1 MLIDDLFLS
10 KFFDPN
16 FNLMNLANQP
26 VDRQRFLEKL
36 KVVAKDELHIPI
48 FLPRRWENETLW
60 YIIPRSPQQERILR
74 DQLRAFL
81 AFPLSNYDGTRGNF
95 VKGDPVDDL
104 VVGLSG
110 STAIKILAPTNSHTR
125 NVFNLSIER
134 LINLLMNQPYRALDL
149 TRPFSRSLRDFEW
162 ALQIGDSDLSKKLL
176 TELTSHG
183 RISQE
188 NTWYLELHRQEA
200 MGDWSEILGH
210 PRIADL
216 LNLRRPL
223 NVTFLLLRALDK
235 VVLADAKKS
244 ETEIR
249 TLLTS
254 APLGGFASIRL
265 LDDGSL
271 PEDIAKIYRRLISIF
286 ENPVKNL
293 DAQSEVIENTD
304 DDPMIL
310 TRSQSIDELIR
321 EGKFAQAIS
330 ELEKE
335 PESARRLL
343 LLLRV
348 AHEAPTP
355 ELVNRA
361 SSEISNASVE
371 VLMELQGRKE
381 FINLSIWVQEQVS
394 NTQVPKTLFDWL
406 KLFHQDVPEEKL
418 TKLFEDHCQSWI
430 VSKIGAS
437 DALKIA
443 ELIEELSLSEK
454 NSVLRNQLPKIH
466 GMVREINI
474 AEKIHI
480 LESCVTVLVLE
491 DLPSSTELGALQY
504 IVDDVLELANG
515 DKRQLILN
523 ELLNLWSRIAS
534 ARRVDWALDL
544 ISIAK
549 STCGPNNDGTGQFV
563 SAMAG
568 IISAL
573 PPKSIDYQV
582 LYGANQILQGMY
594 EVSAIRPVFQDPP
607 MINDQAVEP
616 LEKLAGQTVA
626 IYCLE
631 ESRSRKIKDALE
643 RIVPSCT
650 VTLNSDHV
658 CSDKIKSLAINAD
671 HFIVLTSAAK
681 HSATQCVNDH
691 RSKTKT
697 IINIHSTGLSTV
709 LSRLALSLN
718 NA

>member
-1 MLIDDLFLS
+1 MLIDDSFLS

-26 VDRQRFLEKL
+26 ADRQRFLEKL
-36 KVVAKDELHIPI
+36 KVAAKDEAHIPI
-48 FLPRRWENETLW
+48 FLPRRWENDTLW

-81 AFPLSNYDGTRGNF
+81 AFPLSKYDGTRGNF
-95 VKGDPVDDL
+95 VKGDPIDDL
-104 VVGLSG
+104 VVSLSG
-110 STAIKILAPTNSHTR
+110 STAIKILAPSNSHTR
-125 NVFNLSIER
+125 NVFNFSIER
-134 LINLLMNQPYRALDL
+134 LINLLMIQPYRALDL

-162 ALQIGDSDLSKKLL
+162 SLQIGDSDLSKKLL

-188 NTWYLELHRQEA
+188 NTWYLELRRQEA

-223 NVTFLLLRALDK
+223 NVTFLLLRALDV
-235 VVLADAKKS
+235 VVLSNAEKS
-244 ETEIR
+244 DTEIK
-249 TLLTS
+249 THLS
-254 APLGGFASIRL
+254 SGPLGGFASIRL

-286 ENPVKNL
+286 ESPDQNL
-293 DAQSEVIENTD
+293 SFQSKVTENTD
-304 DDPMIL
+304 DGPRIS
-310 TRSQSIDELIR
+310 TRSHPIDELIR
-321 EGKFAQAIS
+321 EGKFAQAIT
-330 ELEKE
+330 ELERE
-335 PESARRLL
+335 PASARRLL

-361 SSEISNASVE
+361 SSEITNASIE
-371 VLMELQGRKE
+371 VLKELQGRKE
-381 FINLSIWVQEQVS
+381 FINLALWVQEQVS
-394 NTQVPKTLFDWL
+394 NTQVPKTLLDWL
-406 KLFHQDVPEEKL
+406 KMFHQEVPEEKL
-418 TKLFEDHCQSWI
+418 AKLFEDHCQSWV

-437 DALKIA
+437 DALNIA
-443 ELIEELSLSEK
+443 ELIEELSISEK
-454 NSVLRNQLPKIH
+454 NTVLRNQLPKIH
-466 GMVREINI
+466 GMIREMNI
-474 AEKIHI
+474 AEKINI

-491 DLPSSTELGALQY
+491 DPPSSTELGALQF

-515 DKRQLILN
+515 DKRQTILD
-523 ELLNLWSRIAS
+523 ELLSLWSRIAS

-549 STCGPNNDGTGQFV
+549 STCGPNNGATGQFV

-594 EVSAIRPVFQDPP
+594 EISAIRPAFQDPP
-607 MINDQAVEP
+607 MIDDQVVDP

-643 RIVPSCT
+643 RIAPSCT

-658 CSDKIKSLAINAD
+658 CSDKIKSLAVNAD

-681 HSATQCVNDH
+681 HSATQCINEH
-691 RSKTKT
+691 RSKTKQ
-697 IINIHSTGLSTV
+697 LSI
-709 LSRLALSLN
+709 SIRRAFQQY
-718 NA
+718 